1 MFDVQDFKSNTLH
14 WDSENHTKGSWGQ
27 NLTIRHKK
35 ENPYL
40 KSPSSNHGAD
50 SSVGLILVT
59 KNKQDAIL
67 GKISIKISKRLIIKK
82 QGIVVLIWWNMY
94 S

>member
-1 MFDVQDFKSNTLH
+1 MYKISKVILYIDIQKIIQ
-14 WDSENHTKGSWGQ
+14 KGSWEQ

-35 ENPYL
+35 RNPNL

-50 SSVGLILVT
+50 SSVGLILLT

-67 GKISIKISKRLIIKK
+67 GKISIEISKRLIIKI
-82 QGIVVLIWWNMY
+82 QGIV
-94 S
+94 

>member
-1 MFDVQDFKSNTLH
+1 M
-14 WDSENHTKGSWGQ
+14 HTISKVILYIDIQKIIPKGSWGQ
-27 NLTIRHKK
+27 NLTIRLLTPQKG
-35 ENPYL
+35 NPYL

-67 GKISIKISKRLIIKK
+67 GKISIQISKRLIIKI
-82 QGIVVLIWWNMY
+82 QGIV
-94 S
+94 

>member
-1 MFDVQDFKSNTLH
+1 MYKISKVILYIDIQKIIQRAVIQK
-14 WDSENHTKGSWGQ
+14 GQ

-35 ENPYL
+35 GNPYL
-40 KSPSSNHGAD
+40 KSTSSNQGAD

-82 QGIVVLIWWNMY
+82 QGIV
-94 S
+94 

>member
-1 MFDVQDFKSNTLH
+1 MFFVWCTRFQVILNIATQKIIQ
-14 WDSENHTKGSWGQ
+14 KGSWGQ

-35 ENPYL
+35 GNPYL

-50 SSVGLILVT
+50 SSVGVVLVT
-59 KNKQDAIL
+59 KNKQDVIL

-82 QGIVVLIWWNMY
+82 QGIV
-94 S
+94 